1 MKKKDIVVLVICVLI
16 ILVALYFIMT
26 TLKPKTQ
33 EKANV
38 KSQNTIDFTGEIDE
52 KAIEK
57 LKSRRDYGSPPMDNI
72 GRDNPFAS
80 L

>member
-1 MKKKDIVVLVICVLI
+1 MKKKDIVVIVICFLI
-16 ILVALYFIMT
+16 ILVALYFIVT
-26 TLKPKTQ
+26 TLRPQTKD
-33 EKANV
+33 KANV
-38 KSQNTIDFTGEIDE
+38 KSKNTIDFTGEIDE

-57 LKSRRDYGSPPMDNI
+57 LKTRRDYGAPPMDNI